1 MLCKVMEKRGQV
13 TTFIIVGIVA
23 LIVVILLFSLK
34 DSLLIKIG
42 GEKAAQDYLKGQ
54 MKGIEDEIGDCVAKE
69 SNDVLVLIGKQ
80 GGYIESVDSVSY
92 NGVNVAVLCNDIM
105 NNNNCLNNGLF
116 NSDVENE
123 LNIYLKD
130 RLKECINLRKFKE
143 GFKLHDYEL
152 KYDINT
158 VDVET
163 RVNKEDVL
171 FKIMLPVEIT
181 KDEFKFEK
189 DEFAKKVNIP
199 LGGIL
204 DVVNDILNSE
214 ASSGDFD
221 IVGYNMKHINEYD
234 ITMTWRGANKI
245 YIIKD
250 DDYLFQFVVGGENEI

>member
-158 VDVET
+158 
-163 RVNKEDVL
+163 
-171 FKIMLPVEIT
+171 
-181 KDEFKFEK
+181 
-189 DEFAKKVNIP
+189 
-199 LGGIL
+199 L